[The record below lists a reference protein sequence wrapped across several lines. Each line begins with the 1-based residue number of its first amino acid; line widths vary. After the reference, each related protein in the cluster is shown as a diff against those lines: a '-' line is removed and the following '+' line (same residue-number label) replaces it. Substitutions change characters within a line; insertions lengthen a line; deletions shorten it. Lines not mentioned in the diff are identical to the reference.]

1 MYLPFILASASPNRV
16 DLLSRIGI
24 VPDQI
29 IPADINEIEYPKE
42 LPREVAKRLAY
53 EKAMKVA
60 SNVDEGY
67 IIGADTVAAVG
78 RRILPKALDD
88 DMVRFC
94 LKMLSGKR
102 HRLYTGVT
110 VIKKSKDLFLERHKI
125 VQTVLKFKRLTDDE
139 IESYVKSGEGLNK
152 AGGYAIQGFV
162 QGYIEYIGGSFSNVV
177 GLPLCEL
184 RNMLISLGY
193 NTTSTVLSSLA

>member
-1 MYLPFILASASPNRV
+1 MSLNIPLILASASPNRV
-16 DLLSRIGI
+16 ELLSKISI
-24 VPDQI
+24 IPNQI
-29 IPADINEIEYPKE
+29 IPADIDETEFPKE
-42 LPREVAKRLAY
+42 LPREVAARLAY

-60 SNVDEGY
+60 SSIEEGY
-67 IIGADTVAAVG
+67 VIGADTVAAVG

-94 LKMLSGKR
+94 LKMLSGRR

-110 VIKKSKDLFLERHKI
+110 VIKKSAGVLLERHKI
-125 VQTVLKFKRLTDDE
+125 VHTIVKFKNLTNNE
-139 IESYVKSGEGLNK
+139 IESYIKSGEGINK

-162 QGYIEYIGGSFSNVV
+162 QGYIEYIIGSVSNVV
-177 GLPLCEL
+177 GLPLYEL

-193 NTTSTVLSSLA
+193 NL

>member
-1 MYLPFILASASPNRV
+1 MSLPLILASASPNRV

-29 IPADINEIEYPKE
+29 IPADIDETE
-42 LPREVAKRLAY
+42 LPRELPHQVAKRLAAA
-53 EKAMKVA
+53 KATKVA
-60 SNVDEGY
+60 SLVYEGY

-88 DMVRFC
+88 AMVREC
-94 LKMLSGKR
+94 MKMLSGRR

-110 VIKKSKDLFLERHKI
+110 VIKKSDGVFLERHKI
-125 VQTVLKFKRLTDDE
+125 VQTVLKFKRMTDSE
-139 IESYVKSGEGLNK
+139 IEAYVKSGEGINK
-152 AGGYAIQGFV
+152 AGGYAIQGLV
-162 QGYIEYIGGSFSNVV
+162 QAYIEYIGGSFSNVV

-184 RNMLISLGY
+184 NNMLNSF
-193 NTTSTVLSSLA
+193 